1 MADQPSA
8 FSTSLIPIGAACSSW
23 LYSQDTASRSGRQ
36 RTKRVVP
43 RNLPLRTASYF
54 TSATNSQS
62 SGVQSWDGLPPL
74 QRDGAPGIR
83 PPWWACGSIHSDQG

>member
-8 FSTSLIPIGAACSSW
+8 FSTSLIPMAAACSSW

-43 RNLPLRTASYF
+43 RNLPLSTASYF

-62 SGVQSWDGLPPL
+62 SGVQS
-74 QRDGAPGIR
+74 
-83 PPWWACGSIHSDQG
+83 